1 MGENENDVNEIE
13 NNVYVDSIVVS
24 DEVEADDSENQLD
37 GDSHSSLDS
46 LGDSHV
52 DSLDFSI
59 LNDIKS
65 GVDSINRALSI
76 DDVALPTVDLDDFP
90 STIDGYFVTVNG
102 VKVYLPVDRVQYI
115 SRTVNDDLINLSSST
130 IYCYSLDNYGNRGGY
145 YRLQSFST
153 MEHQYTSGYN
163 TYWESVS
170 AKGDNSNITFG
181 QTGIHSFSEVM
192 LFFIM
197 IFLGAIF
204 LFKKRG

>member
-1 MGENENDVNEIE
+1 MGDENEIFENENS
-13 NNVYVDSIVVS
+13 VDDDSLMVS
-24 DEVEADDSENQLD
+24 DEVETGDTENQLD
-37 GDSHSSLDS
+37 GDSQSSFDS
-46 LGDSHV
+46 VGDSHV

-76 DDVALPTVDLDDFP
+76 DDVALPTVDLDDSS
-90 STIDGYFVTVNG
+90 STIDGYFVTVSG
-102 VKVYLPVDRVQYI
+102 VKVYLPVDRIQYI

-130 IYCYSLDNYGNRGGY
+130 IYGYSLDNYGNRGGY

>member
-1 MGENENDVNEIE
+1 MGDENEIFENENS
-13 NNVYVDSIVVS
+13 VDDDSLMVS
-24 DEVEADDSENQLD
+24 DEVETGDTENQLD
-37 GDSHSSLDS
+37 GDSQSSFDS
-46 LGDSHV
+46 VGDSHV

-76 DDVALPTVDLDDFP
+76 DDVSLPTVDLDDSS
-90 STIDGYFVTVNG
+90 STIDGYFVTVSG
-102 VKVYLPVDRVQYI
+102 VKVYLPVDRIQYI

-130 IYCYSLDNYGNRGGY
+130 IYGYSLDNYGNRGGY

>member
-1 MGENENDVNEIE
+1 MGDENEIFENENSVGD
-13 NNVYVDSIVVS
+13 DSLMVS
-24 DEVEADDSENQLD
+24 DEVKTDSSEDQLELDSQSSSDLDSVTHDDSLNLD
-37 GDSHSSLDS
+37 L
-46 LGDSHV
+46 LK
-52 DSLDFSI
+52 
-59 LNDIKS
+59 DIKF

-76 DDVALPTVDLDDFP
+76 DDVALPTVDLDDSP
-90 STIDGYFVTVNG
+90 STIDGYFVTVSG
-102 VKVYLPVDRVQYI
+102 VKVYLPVDRIQYI

-130 IYCYSLDNYGNRGGY
+130 IYGYSLDNYGNRGGY
-145 YRLQSFST
+145 YRLQSFGM

>member
-13 NNVYVDSIVVS
+13 NNLDVDSFVVS
-24 DEVEADDSENQLD
+24 DEVETDDKENQLD
-37 GDSHSSLDS
+37 NDSQSSFDSVGDTYNDSIDISL
-46 LGDSHV
+46 LK
-52 DSLDFSI
+52 
-59 LNDIKS
+59 DIKS

-76 DDVALPTVDLDDFP
+76 DNVALPTVDLDDSP
-90 STIDGYFVTVNG
+90 STIDGYFVTVSG
-102 VKVYLPVDRVQYI
+102 VKVYLPVDRIQYI

-130 IYCYSLDNYGNRGGY
+130 IYGYSLDNYGNRGGY
-145 YRLQSFST
+145 YRLQSFGT

-181 QTGIHSFSEVM
+181 QTGIHSFSEVL